1 MTRYL
6 VGGAKEYYIHLD
18 GMLRPDPAL
27 LFVESMMIKLRY
39 IKDFLEALG
48 LLNTVHHDAR
58 ADDHALR
65 FMKTS

>member
-6 VGGAKEYYIHLD
+6 VGGAREYHIHLD
-18 GMLRPDPAL
+18 GMLRPDPTL

-39 IKDFLEALG
+39 IKDFLEASG
-48 LLNTVHHDAR
+48 LLNTVHHDAGVN
-58 ADDHALR
+58 DHALR